1 MVYLWGNRDLK
12 KVRNDMTIW
21 FATGNP
27 HKREELAAILS
38 GHRIQIPSQ
47 GGIPF
52 EPEET
57 GATFLENALVK
68 ARALYRQVLA
78 PVIADD
84 SGLCVDALGGRP
96 GIFSARYGSE
106 GGKILDAGERNALL
120 LRELEFSALRSARFV
135 CAMVLLLQEDRFFVV
150 QEILEGE
157 IIREAR
163 GSGGFG
169 YDPILYLPDRG
180 CTVAEL
186 GEEEKNR
193 ISHRGKAG
201 RFIGEILAALAEKS

>member
-1 MVYLWGNRDLK
+1 
-12 KVRNDMTIW
+12 MTIW
-21 FATGNP
+21 FATGNL
-27 HKREELAAILS
+27 HKREELAAILK
-38 GHRIQIPSQ
+38 GRRIQIPSQ

-57 GATFLENALVK
+57 GATFLENALIK
-68 ARALYRQVLA
+68 ARVLYRRVLA

-106 GGKILDAGERNALL
+106 GTKSLDAGERNALL
-120 LRELEFSALRSARFV
+120 LRELEFTSHRSARFV
-135 CAMVLLLQEDRFFVV
+135 CAMVLLLHEDRFFVV
-150 QEILEGE
+150 QETLEGE
-157 IIREAR
+157 IIRESR

-169 YDPILYLPDRG
+169 YDPILYLPDKG

-186 GEEEKNR
+186 KEEEKNR

-201 RFIGEILAALAEKS
+201 RVIGEILASMPDRP